1 MKKILVIMVISFF
14 SCSISEAGV
23 TDIFKKILTSSKEL
37 SEQEKKDKEK
47 LIKSDNYQVRNYA
60 SNDENDWERME
71 FIIDDYRFYAH
82 RPGGMKVKRISD
94 GKLVAMITNKFKI
107 KFKNGG
113 ENLFV
118 VKKYEQN
125 TLEKKESGIGELD
138 QHKNAI
144 DENIYEKKYYREKKL
159 PGKITFEYNGTIVLS
174 WERAYIPKH
183 NTHFFQ
189 LLALDDQ
196 PFHFYA
202 IKDRKQ
208 LALNMAKFV
217 KKIDIA
223 VAQVKVE
230 LAKKY
235 NLTVEEIDL
244 IIKKRKQNYDKQ
256 IAVSMQEEISAAT
269 SEAAIRAGIESL
281 MKEGKTFLV
290 DSKNATD
297 KRPKDYSH

>member
-1 MKKILVIMVISFF
+1 MVISFF
-14 SCSISEAGV
+14 SCNISEAGV
-23 TDIFKKILTSSKEL
+23 TGIFKKLFTSSKEL
-37 SEQEKKDKEK
+37 SEQEKKDKER

-60 SNDENDWERME
+60 SNDKNDWERME

-94 GKLVAMITNKFKI
+94 GKLVAILTDKFKI

-113 ENLFV
+113 ENLFF
-118 VKKYEQN
+118 VKKFEQN
-125 TLEKKESGIGELD
+125 TLEKKESGIEGINQLN
-138 QHKNAI
+138 KLKTAI
-144 DENIYEKKYYREKKL
+144 EENIFEAILPRKKL
-159 PGKITFEYNGTIVLS
+159 PGKITFEYNGAIVLS
-174 WERAYIPKH
+174 WERVFIPKH

-189 LLALDDQ
+189 LLALDNQ

-202 IKDRKQ
+202 IKGKKQ

-256 IAVSMQEEISAAT
+256 IAVSIQEEISAAT

-281 MKEGKTFLV
+281 MKVGKTFLV

-297 KRPKDYSH
+297 KRPKDYAR